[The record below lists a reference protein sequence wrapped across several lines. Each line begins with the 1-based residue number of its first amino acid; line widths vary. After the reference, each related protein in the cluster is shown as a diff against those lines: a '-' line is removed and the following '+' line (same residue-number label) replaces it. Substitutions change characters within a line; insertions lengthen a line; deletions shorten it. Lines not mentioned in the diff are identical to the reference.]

1 MQKKRLLAASRD
13 PMQLSNRTPM
23 TLPDERYRSI
33 LQAKRL
39 LEELCSPTLTPR
51 VAAGIR
57 DRARGAL
64 RHYPGEY
71 DLKQLEQFAP
81 HIVQAQ
87 MEPLYKMIK
96 QHEMAESVAKDYAAE
111 GMIKQHGSARKR
123 IDLDDPNWEPH
134 L

>member
-1 MQKKRLLAASRD
+1 
-13 PMQLSNRTPM
+13 M

-33 LQAKRL
+33 MQAKKL
-39 LEELCSPTLTPR
+39 LEELCSPAMTPR

-64 RHYPGEY
+64 RHYPSEY
-71 DLKQLEQFAP
+71 ELKQLESFAP
-81 HIVQAQ
+81 HIIQHE

-111 GMIKQHGSARKR
+111 GLIKQHETAARK
-123 IDLDDPNWEPH
+123 IDLTDPNWEPN